1 MKTHLVWLRN
11 DLRTL
16 DNPALYAA
24 CQDPQARVIALF
36 IPTVGQWQLHGMAGR
51 QAAFIRD
58 GLRLL
63 SEELDHLGIPLL
75 IREAERFSDSIEVLQ
90 QVVEQYQVNALFYNY
105 QYELNEHQRD
115 RQVEQKLNDQDIA
128 CQGFHD
134 GTLVP
139 PGSVLTG
146 KGTMYH
152 VYTPFSKALAAK
164 LRQEL
169 PECYPAPQGRTA
181 PKEISADKVPDFT
194 PLAEHYDQQLFPP
207 GAREALRRLRDFSLH
222 NAADYDKQR
231 DIPATKGTSELSPY
245 LATGQLSARQCLHRI
260 LRDNPD
266 ALSGGKGA
274 VWLNEIFWREFYRH
288 LLVAHPRLCRHQP
301 YTDWTRHIEWRTDK
315 KQLSA
320 WQQGKTGYPIVDA
333 AMKQLNTTGWM
344 HNRLRMIVAS
354 FLVKDLLI
362 DWREG
367 ERYFMSQ
374 LLDGDLAANNG
385 GWQWAASTGTD
396 AAPYFRIF
404 NPQLQGERFDPEG
417 EFIRRWIPELD
428 KVPGK
433 AIHDPWTWAK
443 KHQVT
448 LDYPQ
453 PVVEHKK
460 VRQTTLQAYE
470 AARKQGQNSEE

>member
-1 MKTHLVWLRN
+1 MKTHIVWLRN
-11 DLRTL
+11 DLRCQ

-24 CQDPQARVIALF
+24 CQDKQARVIALF
-36 IPTVGQWQLHGMAGR
+36 VATPGQWQQHGMAGR

-58 GLRLL
+58 GLRIL
-63 SEELDHLGIPLL
+63 SGELETLGIPLL
-75 IREAERFSDSIEVLQ
+75 IRHADRFSDSI
-90 QVVEQYQVNALFYNY
+90 QVIEQLAEDYQASNLFYNY

-115 RQVEQKLNDQDIA
+115 RQVEQRLSEQGVV

-152 VYTPFSKALAAK
+152 VYTPFSKALIK
-164 LRQEL
+164 RLQQEL
-169 PECYPAPQGRTA
+169 PDCYPAPQARQWPEKMTA
-181 PKEISADKVPDFT
+181 DPIPDFS
-194 PLAEHYDQQLFPP
+194 PLAADYDQTLFPP
-207 GAREALRRLRDFSLH
+207 GAREALQRLRDFSQRK
-222 NAADYDKQR
+222 AADYHRQR
-231 DIPATKGTSELSPY
+231 DFPDVKGTSELSPY

-260 LRDNPD
+260 LHDHPE
-266 ALSGGKGA
+266 ALHGGQGA

-288 LLVAHPRLCRHQP
+288 LLVAHPELCRHQP
-301 YTDWTRHIEWRTDK
+301 FTDWTRHIHWRQDDK
-315 KQLSA
+315 LLLA

-404 NPQLQGERFDPEG
+404 NPQLQGERFDPQG
-417 EFIRRWIPELD
+417 DFIRHWLPELSQ
-428 KVPGK
+428 VPGK
-433 AIHDPWTWAK
+433 AIHDPWGWAK
-443 KHQVT
+443 KNRVT

-460 VRQTTLQAYE
+460 VRQTTLAAYE
-470 AARKQGQNSEE
+470 AARKQSQTSQE